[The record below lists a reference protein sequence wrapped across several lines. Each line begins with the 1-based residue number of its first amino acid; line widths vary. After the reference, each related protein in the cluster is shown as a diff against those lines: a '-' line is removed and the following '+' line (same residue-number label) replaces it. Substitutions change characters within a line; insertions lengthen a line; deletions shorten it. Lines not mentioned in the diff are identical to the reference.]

1 MNPVAQEIQSIR
13 TNSIQHGIETWGQDS
28 DHNILYITGNT
39 GTGKSTLAESYRNRK
54 TTIIHLDGYFDLSH
68 KLSRNQS
75 PKFNLYM
82 NKLGFNFMS
91 LANKSFF
98 LNHLDSYIEHAD
110 HFSEL
115 LESFAQSEFKEG
127 RRVVVEGIQLQDDT
141 LYPDKSFF
149 SDKPVIQMT
158 TDIDISE
165 IRAALRDKNEIY
177 EVATINDRNE
187 DVLYHY
193 GVKRRSGRYPWGSG
207 KNPYQ
212 HSGDFLARV
221 NELKRQGMNE
231 KEICK
236 NLEMTTTD
244 YRMQVR
250 RANHERRATE
260 VARAK
265 DLRDKGYSLNQIAK
279 EMGYTNDSS
288 VRSLLNENTQARKS
302 RADETAEILKKEI
315 EEKGVI
321 DVGAGNELTLGVSR
335 QTLQEALFILE
346 TEGYAHF
353 GISIGQVTNKR
364 NRTTYE
370 LISKGDKPVNEIQ
383 SEIYN
388 DPAKIKQLGEYHS
401 DDSGKTFEKVHYPES
416 IDSSRVGVV
425 YGDQGGTAKDGLIE
439 IRRGVPDLTLGNSSY
454 AQVRILVD
462 GDKYLKGMAVYSDD
476 LPDGVDI
483 LFNTNKHS
491 GTPVDKV
498 LKSTKD
504 DPDNPFGAYLPASGQ
519 TWYDGADGKKHLSA
533 VNKLKEEGDWDD
545 MSKKLSSQFLSKQP
559 IGFIKSQLD
568 LTYKDYEDQLAEI
581 EALDNQTVKKKLLQ
595 DFADTVDGAVVHMKA
610 AALPRQSSKVLLP
623 SDQLKDGECY
633 APSLRDGEKVVLIRY
648 PHAGTFEIPE
658 LTVNNKNPKLKKE
671 YGDDLPDAIVIN
683 SKAANQL
690 SGADFDGDTAT
701 VIPVNSRVK
710 VKTRKPFEELQDF
723 DPKVE
728 YSTEGKTGV
737 RLMKKSEKQK
747 QMGMISNLITDM
759 TLQGAPDEEL
769 VKAVR
774 HSMVVIDAEKH
785 KLDFKQSEKD
795 NDIATLKK
803 RWQGY
808 TAEDGSEKSGA
819 STLLSRRK
827 QDVRVDERRGS
838 ARVDPETGELVYKTT
853 GRTYVDAK
861 TGKVV
866 KATTTAKLLN
876 ETKDLHTLSSGTP
889 AEEAYADY
897 GNKLKALANKV
908 RKEYVSIDTTKRNA
922 SAAET
927 YKGEVESLKSKLR
940 IAQMNAPKERQ
951 AQAIANSVVNAKK
964 QDNPGMDDKEI
975 KKISQSAI
983 ESARA
988 QVGATGKGTKVEV
1001 TPSEW
1006 NAIQAHAISDNML
1019 SQILRYAD
1027 MDKIRDYA
1035 TPKTK
1040 ATVSGAKLAKAR
1052 AMKNTGYTLSEIAD
1066 SLGVSTSTVSKALK

>member
-1 MNPVAQEIQSIR
+1 MNPVAKEIQAIR
-13 TNSIQHGIETWGQDS
+13 TNSIQHGIEMWGQDL

-39 GTGKSTLAESYRNRK
+39 GSGKSTLAESYRNRK

-75 PKFNLYM
+75 PRFNLYM
-82 NKLGFNFMS
+82 NKLGFNFMT

-98 LNHLDSYIEHAD
+98 LNHLDAYIEHAD
-110 HFSEL
+110 HFSDL

-149 SDKPVIQMT
+149 RDKPLIQMT

-165 IRAALRDKNEIY
+165 IRAVLRDENEIY

-187 DVLYHY
+187 DVLHHY

-207 KNPYQ
+207 KEPYQ

-221 NELKRQGMNE
+221 DGLKKEGKTE

-236 NLEMTTTD
+236 ELQMTTTD

-260 VARAK
+260 VAKAK
-265 DLRDKGYSLNQIAK
+265 DLRDKGYSLNQIARK
-279 EMGYTNDSS
+279 MGYANDSS

-315 EEKGVI
+315 EKKGIV

-353 GISIGQVTNKR
+353 GVSIGQVTNKR

-388 DPAKIKQLGEYHS
+388 DPAKIKQLGEFHS
-401 DDSGKTFEKVHYPES
+401 TDSGKTFEKVHYPES
-416 IDSSRVGVV
+416 IDSSRIGIV
-425 YGDQGGTAKDGLIE
+425 YGDQGGSAKDGLIE
-439 IRRGVPDLTLGNSSY
+439 IRRGVADLTLGNSSY

-462 GDKYLKGMAVYSDD
+462 GDKYLKGMAVYSDN

-483 LFNTNKHS
+483 LFNTNKQS

-504 DPDNPFGAYLPASGQ
+504 DPDNPFGAYLPAAGQ
-519 TWYDGADGKKHLSA
+519 TWYTGSDGKKHLSA

-568 LTYKDYEDQLAEI
+568 LTYKDYENQLAEI
-581 EALDNQTVKKKLLQ
+581 EALDNPTVKKKLLQ

-633 APSLRDGEKVVLIRY
+633 APSLRDGEKVVLVRF

-658 LTVNNKNPKLKKE
+658 LTVNNKNSKLKKE

-710 VKTRKPFEELQDF
+710 VKTRKPFEELRDF

-737 RLMKKSEKQK
+737 RLMKKGEKQK

-819 STLLSRRK
+819 TTLLSRRK
-827 QDVRVDERRGS
+827 QDVRVPERRGS
-838 ARVDPETGELVYKTT
+838 ARVDPETGELIYKTT

-866 KATTTAKLLN
+866 SATTTAKLLN
-876 ETKDLHTLSSGTP
+876 ETDDLRILSSGTP
-889 AEEAYADY
+889 AEEAYAEY
-897 GNKLKALANKV
+897 GNKLKALANRV
-908 RKEYVSIDTTKRNA
+908 RKEYTSIGTTKRSA

-927 YKGEVESLKSKLR
+927 YSSEVESLKSKLR

-964 QDNPGMDDKEI
+964 QDNPDMDDKEI

-983 ESARA
+983 EAARA

-1001 TPSEW
+1001 TQSEW

-1035 TPKTK
+1035 TPKTRT
-1040 ATVSGAKLAKAR
+1040 AIEGAKLAKAK
-1052 AMKNTGYTLSEIAD
+1052 AMKASGYTLSEIAD
-1066 SLGVSTSTVSKALK
+1066 ALGVSTSTISKALK